1 MAVYTEGPAE
11 YAEVSSTL
19 CRSAQQSPS
28 PYATATLI
36 GNSKIISNEIQR
48 FNNMFYA
55 TDIYPRNTTTTTAV
69 QQNLNNNNNNNSNY
83 NRSIHSES
91 YCNPNNS
98 NKVNIVENRMANT
111 MMFSHHDDISNKR
124 NRLRLPKPQNF
135 HINLGSQGE
144 QLYVKVGDLK
154 EGQQIQPQVQS
165 YTWNPQMQNFNIYE
179 NHLHRQAEHP
189 QQHNHHKELNAH
201 ETDTL
206 SQKTLNCD

>member
-1 MAVYTEGPAE
+1 MAVYTDGQAE

-19 CRSAQQSPS
+19 CRSAQPSPS

-36 GNSKIISNEIQR
+36 GNSKIISSDMQR

-55 TDIYPRNTTTTTAV
+55 TDIYPNTAV
-69 QQNLNNNNNNNSNY
+69 LQNQNNNNNNNNNNSNY

-98 NKVNIVENRMANT
+98 NKVNVVENRMANT
-111 MMFSHHDDISNKR
+111 MMFSHHDDISHKR

-154 EGQQIQPQVQS
+154 EGQQQQPQVQS

-179 NHLHRQAEHP
+179 NHLHRQTEHHM
-189 QQHNHHKELNAH
+189 QQHKEVNAH
-201 ETDTL
+201 ETDT
-206 SQKTLNCD
+206 KTLNCD